1 MPNLKEKS
9 QKEFVRCFGAKP
21 EFFVQAPGRVNL
33 IGEHTDYNEG
43 FVLPM
48 AIQPHIAMAVR
59 PSGNLD
65 VRVYSLDF
73 QETLKFNLQEFWKGP
88 FTWGEYIKGTAWALQ
103 AAGHRLSGFEA
114 TLTGDIPIGA
124 ALSSSAALE
133 IATSQAFSAV
143 SSFTWDASVM
153 ARICQRA
160 ENDWVGMHCGIMDQ
174 LICATG
180 QKGYALL
187 IDCRTLETEVVP
199 LPEEIQ
205 VMILDTT
212 TRRKLV
218 ESAYGERR
226 EQCSAAAQ
234 WLRVISLR
242 DLTPEAFD
250 RRSQHMNALLKKRAR
265 HVVTE
270 NARVLAAVAAMKK
283 GDMQTLGRL
292 MDASHASLRDDFEV
306 SGQEL
311 DLMVACARSIPGCLG
326 ARMTGAGFKGCAV
339 ALVRSGQAK
348 NFQYR
353 LAEDFKNATGLTP
366 GIYACRPEAGAN
378 IQYG

>member
-1 MPNLKEKS
+1 
-9 QKEFVRCFGAKP
+9 
-21 EFFVQAPGRVNL
+21 
-33 IGEHTDYNEG
+33 
-43 FVLPM
+43 
-48 AIQPHIAMAVR
+48 
-59 PSGNLD
+59 
-65 VRVYSLDF
+65 
-73 QETLKFNLQEFWKGP
+73 
-88 FTWGEYIKGTAWALQ
+88 
-103 AAGHRLSGFEA
+103 
-114 TLTGDIPIGA
+114 
-124 ALSSSAALE
+124 
-133 IATSQAFSAV
+133 
-143 SSFTWDASVM
+143 
-153 ARICQRA
+153 
-160 ENDWVGMHCGIMDQ
+160 
-174 LICATG
+174 
-180 QKGYALL
+180 
-187 IDCRTLETEVVP
+187 
-199 LPEEIQ
+199 
-205 VMILDTT
+205 
-212 TRRKLV
+212 
-218 ESAYGERR
+218 
-226 EQCSAAAQ
+226 
-234 WLRVISLR
+234 
-242 DLTPEAFD
+242 
-250 RRSQHMNALLKKRAR
+250 MNALLKKRAR

>member
-1 MPNLKEKS
+1 MNLKEKS
-9 QKEFVRCFGAKP
+9 QKEFIECFGGKP

-48 AIQPHIAMAVR
+48 AIDRSIWMAVR
-59 PSGNLD
+59 RTADRN
-65 VRVYSLDF
+65 VRIYSLDYHRM
-73 QETLKFNLQEFWKGP
+73 QEFNLNELQKRVFDWSEYLKGV
-88 FTWGEYIKGTAWALQ
+88 AWSLQ
-103 AAGHRLSGFEA
+103 ATGYNLSGFEA

-133 IATSQAFSAV
+133 IATAQAFSAV
-143 SSFTWDASVM
+143 SSFTWDAPVM
-153 ARICQRA
+153 ARLCQRA
-160 ENDWVGMHCGIMDQ
+160 ENEWVGMHCGIMDQ

-180 QKGYALL
+180 QKGHALL
-187 IDCRTLETEVVP
+187 IDCRTLETEAVP

-226 EQCSAAAQ
+226 KQCSTAAQ
-234 WLRVISLR
+234 WLRVASLR
-242 DLTPEAFD
+242 DLNPEAFD